1 MSSYE
6 CDLYFEDV
14 EVISKPEQGQQ
25 LSGLNSLY
33 LLPSPLSG
41 NFCPLCDKCY
51 DDDDYDSKMM
61 ECGRCNHWV
70 HAKCENLT
78 GQ

>member
-1 MSSYE
+1 MVFGNNDKNLTWILKGSS
-6 CDLYFEDV
+6 V
-14 EVISKPEQGQQ
+14 TEVKITTLENAVPVTIFSI
-25 LSGLNSLY
+25 L
-33 LLPSPLSG
+33 G

-61 ECGRCNHWV
+61 ECGRCKHWV
-70 HAKCENLT
+70 HAKCESLT

>member
-1 MSSYE
+1 MSIGYT
-6 CDLYFEDV
+6 
-14 EVISKPEQGQQ
+14 
-25 LSGLNSLY
+25 
-33 LLPSPLSG
+33 PLTYCNIFFTG

-78 GQ
+78 GE